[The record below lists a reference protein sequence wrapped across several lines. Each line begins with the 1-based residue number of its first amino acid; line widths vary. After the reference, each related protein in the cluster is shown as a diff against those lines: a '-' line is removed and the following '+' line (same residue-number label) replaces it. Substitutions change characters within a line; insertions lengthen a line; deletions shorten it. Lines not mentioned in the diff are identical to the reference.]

1 MQKYRLY
8 FVKTFVFDTIYTII
22 NTAHYYKTKR
32 TANVT
37 ARFVLINTNIRP
49 YLYLFIRKIQVIS
62 CIYCTVKSFLVSIV

>member
-22 NTAHYYKTKR
+22 NTVHYYKTKR

-49 YLYLFIRKIQVIS
+49 Y
-62 CIYCTVKSFLVSIV
+62 